1 MRVPIKWL
9 SEYVTLSLPIADI
22 AHRLTMAGLEV
33 TGIERTGEEWDG
45 IVVGH
50 VVEVKKHPD
59 ADRLTLVSV
68 DIGEEIFEVVCGA
81 PNVARGQNIAYAK
94 LGARLHFS
102 GGARTGEKKKLKK
115 AKIRGVESRGMVCSE
130 RELGLSDE
138 HEGILVLSE
147 SAEKGQPLVDVLGDT
162 VLDMDMK
169 PNRADGLSV
178 VGVARDVA
186 ALTGESL
193 REPNFSFDALGG
205 AIEGRAS
212 VEIQDPDLC
221 ARFTLAI
228 IENIN
233 INIDIGP
240 SPAWMQEALLGAGM
254 RPISKVVDIT
264 NYVMLELGQP
274 IHAFDYDKVREHR
287 IIVRRARQGEK
298 LTTLDGKE
306 RTFTSEQLLITDP
319 SGPIAVAGVM
329 GGLDTE
335 VTDETK
341 TILLE
346 VANFD
351 PVNIRRT
358 AMALKLPSEA
368 SRRFAWG
375 IAPELAPIASRRV
388 TKFLVELAGGKA
400 CEGLVDAYPRPSQ
413 PVTVSLPQKRIPQ
426 VLGIDPPEETIVS
439 SLEALG
445 FGVVFRNGGFDVEVP
460 YWRRDVRCPD
470 DVVEEVARMV
480 GYETIPAAP
489 LAGRVPP
496 GVPQPV
502 RELRERIQDVLVGAG
517 MQEVITYPLTSMEV
531 LARVVS
537 PETLEAVVPLAV
549 VNPLNVGEER
559 MRTSL
564 RASMLACVA
573 RNLRVTKEHLAFF
586 EAARVYT
593 PTTPT
598 GPTED
603 ALPRESEHVVGAVTG
618 ARLDRFGNT
627 TDDHVDFFD
636 AKAYIERLFDRLSVG
651 VSFGATEDYGLLSGR
666 IAEIRVADTV
676 VGVVGQVH
684 PKTAQAFGLGQDVYL
699 LEVRLDELL
708 PHVPP
713 LAHYLPFSKYPA
725 VVEDLAVVVD
735 REQTAATVL
744 AEIIAHP
751 LVANARVF
759 DEYTGEQVPV
769 GKKSLAFAVS
779 YQAPDRTL
787 TDADVAKARE
797 RIVSRLRGRCGAE
810 LRS

>member
-9 SEYVTLSLPIADI
+9 SEYVTLTLPIADI

-45 IVVGH
+45 VVVGH
-50 VVEVKKHPD
+50 VLEVKKHPD
-59 ADRLTLVSV
+59 ADRLSLVSV
-68 DIGEEIFEVVCGA
+68 DIGEATFEVVCGA
-81 PNVARGQNIAYAK
+81 PNVAAGQNIAYAK
-94 LGARLHFS
+94 LGARLVDAH
-102 GGARTGEKKKLKK
+102 TGEKKKLKK
-115 AKIRGVESRGMVCSE
+115 AKIRGVVSTGMVCSE

-138 HEGILVLSE
+138 HEGILVLSA
-147 SAEKGQPLVDVLGDT
+147 STEKGQPLGDVFGDT
-162 VLDMDMK
+162 VLDIDMK

-178 VGVARDVA
+178 LGVARDVA

-193 REPNFSFDALGG
+193 REPDFSFEALGG
-205 AIEGRAS
+205 SIEGRAS

-228 IENIN
+228 IENIE
-233 INIDIGP
+233 IGP

-254 RPISKVVDIT
+254 RPISNVVDIT

-274 IHAFDYDKVREHR
+274 IHAFDYDKIRDHS
-287 IIVRRARQGEK
+287 IIVRRARAGEK

-306 RTFTSEQLLITDP
+306 RTLTPEQLLVTDP

-335 VTDETK
+335 VSDDTK

-358 AMALKLPSEA
+358 AMGLKLPSEA

-375 IAPELAPIASRRV
+375 IAPELAPLTSRRA

-400 CEGLVDAYPRPSQ
+400 CEGLVDAYPKPSQ
-413 PVTVSLPQKRIPQ
+413 PVTIALQKKRIPQ
-426 VLGIDPPEETIVS
+426 VLGIDPPEEKIVS

-445 FGVVFRNGGFDVEVP
+445 FGVASRNDGFDVDVP
-460 YWRRDVRCPD
+460 YWRRDVRCGD
-470 DVVEEVARMV
+470 DVVEEIARMV
-480 GYETIPAAP
+480 GYETIPAEP

-496 GVPQPV
+496 GVPQPI
-502 RELRERIQDVLVGAG
+502 RELRERIRDILVDSG
-517 MQEVITYPLTSMEV
+517 MQEVITYPLTSMDV
-531 LARVVS
+531 LERVVS
-537 PETLEAVVPLAV
+537 PETLARVQPLAV
-549 VNPLNVGEER
+549 INPLNVGEER

-564 RASMLACVA
+564 RASMLASVA
-573 RNLRVTKEHLAFF
+573 RNLRVTKQRLSFF

-593 PTTPT
+593 PT
-598 GPTED
+598 EE

-627 TDDHVDFFD
+627 TDEHVDFFD
-636 AKAYIERLFDRLSVG
+636 AKAYVERLFERLSVSA
-651 VSFGATEDYGLLSGR
+651 SFGATEQYGLLSGR
-666 IAEIRVADTV
+666 TAEIRVGDTI

-699 LEVRLDELL
+699 LEVTLDELVPL
-708 PHVPP
+708 VPP
-713 LAHYLPFSKYPA
+713 VAHYRPFSKYPA
-725 VVEDLAVVVD
+725 MVEDLAVVVD
-735 REQTAATVL
+735 REQTAATIL
-744 AEIIAHP
+744 AEITGHP

-759 DEYTGEQVPV
+759 DEYTGEQVPE
-769 GKKSLAFAVS
+769 GKKSLAVAVS

-787 TDADVAKARE
+787 TDSDVAKARE
-797 RIVSRLRGRCGAE
+797 RIVSRLRARCGAE

>member
-9 SEYVTLSLPIADI
+9 SEYVTLSLPIEDI

-45 IVVGH
+45 VVVGH
-50 VVEVKKHPD
+50 VVEVRKHPD
-59 ADRLTLVSV
+59 ADRLTLVRV

-81 PNVARGQNIAYAK
+81 PNVARGQNIAYAP
-94 LGARLHFS
+94 LGARLIDS
-102 GGARTGEKKKLKK
+102 RTGVKKKLKK

-147 SAEKGQPLVDVLGDT
+147 STEKGQPLRDVLGDT
-162 VLDMDMK
+162 VLDIDMK

-178 VGVARDVA
+178 LGVARDVA

-193 REPNFSFDALGG
+193 REPDFSFEALGG

-233 INIDIGP
+233 IDIGP

-254 RPISKVVDIT
+254 RPISNVVDIT

-274 IHAFDYDKVREHR
+274 IHAFDYDKVREHS
-287 IIVRRARQGEK
+287 IIVRRAREGEK

-329 GGLDTE
+329 GGLHTE

-358 AMALKLPSEA
+358 AIALKLPSEA

-375 IAPELAPIASRRV
+375 IAPELAPITSRRV

-413 PVTVSLPQKRIPQ
+413 KVTVSLPKKRIPQ
-426 VLGIDPPEETIVS
+426 VLGIDPPEEKIVS

-445 FGVVFRNGGFDVEVP
+445 FVVASRNGGFDVDVP
-460 YWRRDVRCPD
+460 YWRRDVRCAD

-480 GYETIPAAP
+480 GYETIPAEP

-502 RELRERIQDVLVGAG
+502 RELRERIRDVLVGAG
-517 MQEVITYPLTSMEV
+517 MQEVITYPLTSMEM

-537 PETLEAVVPLAV
+537 PEILEHVVPLTV
-549 VNPLNVGEER
+549 LNPLNVGEER

-573 RNLRVTKEHLAFF
+573 RNLRVTKDHLALF
-586 EAARVYT
+586 ESARVYT
-593 PTTPT
+593 PTARSA
-598 GPTED
+598 D

-618 ARLDRFGNT
+618 ARLDRFGNA

-636 AKAYIERLFDRLSVG
+636 AKAYVERLFDRLSVG
-651 VSFGATEDYGLLSGR
+651 VSFGATEEYGLLSGR
-666 IAEIRVADTV
+666 TAEIRVADTV

-684 PKTAQAFGLGQDVYL
+684 PKTAQTFGLGQDVYL
-699 LEVRLDELL
+699 LEVTLDELL

-713 LAHYLPFSKYPA
+713 VAHYRPFSKYPA

-751 LVANARVF
+751 LVANAGVF
-759 DEYTGEQVPV
+759 DEYAGEQVPE

-797 RIVSRLRGRCGAE
+797 KIVSRLRARCGAE